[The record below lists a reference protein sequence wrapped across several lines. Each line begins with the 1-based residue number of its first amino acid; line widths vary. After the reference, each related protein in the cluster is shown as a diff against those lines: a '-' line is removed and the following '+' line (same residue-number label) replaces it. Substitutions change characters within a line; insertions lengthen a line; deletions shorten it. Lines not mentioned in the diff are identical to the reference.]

1 LSIDGFGEGVYERR
15 SGRSRFAGSGKIGG
29 APVELGGAFTH
40 DEPQA
45 RHGEAPMHS
54 CHRRIALTIVLLA
67 AAVAAHA
74 QPFDGC
80 PSAAIGTAFEDFG
93 KTGRMP
99 PALGRWL
106 NDREAQRIAPFKA
119 FDDAWFVGVCWV
131 SAWLL
136 PTPQGHF
143 LIDTLHE
150 PHAAELL
157 DNIRKAGFDPQDIRY
172 VLITHGHFDHA
183 GGAARLRREL
193 KNARFVMTETGWS
206 EAIAAASAMAGKPG
220 AWDMIPRDIVGKDG
234 DTWTLGG
241 RTVTMLETPGHTLG
255 TASYLYDVHDGARS
269 YRAVTVG
276 GLGLNAIQN
285 ARQVELYIESVGKLD
300 RLASDGARPVQVH
313 LTTHPFATE
322 LMEQRAVLARR
333 NVGEPHPLV
342 NGDALREQLAE
353 LERGARDRLA
363 IERAKGGK

>member
-1 LSIDGFGEGVYERR
+1 MKSRRRRLVVSLLLSV
-15 SGRSRFAGSGKIGG
+15 
-29 APVELGGAFTH
+29 
-40 DEPQA
+40 
-45 RHGEAPMHS
+45 
-54 CHRRIALTIVLLA
+54 
-67 AAVAAHA
+67 AAVGAQA

-80 PSAAIGTAFEDFG
+80 PSTAIVAAFEDFG

-99 PALGRWL
+99 PTLGRWL
-106 NDREAQRIAPFKA
+106 GDREAQRIAPFKA
-119 FDDAWFVGVCWV
+119 FDDAHFVGVCWV

-172 VLITHGHFDHA
+172 VLITHGHYDHA

-193 KNARFVMTETGWS
+193 KNARFVMTETGWA
-206 EAIAAASAMAGKPG
+206 EALASASAAAGKPN
-220 AWDMIPRDIVGKDG
+220 AWEMTSRDIVGKEG

-255 TASYLYDVHDGARS
+255 TASYLYDVHDGARA
-269 YRAVTVG
+269 YRVVTVG

-285 ARQVELYIESVGKLD
+285 ARQVELYLDSVAKLD
-300 RLASDGARPVQVH
+300 AMAASDARPVQVH
-313 LTTHPFATE
+313 LTTHPFSTG
-322 LMEQRAVLARR
+322 LMEQRAVLAARTAAD
-333 NVGEPHPLV
+333 PHPLV
-342 NGDALREQLAE
+342 NAAALHELLQA
-353 LERGARDRLA
+353 LERGARERLVA
-363 IERAKGGK
+363 ERAKARP

>member
-1 LSIDGFGEGVYERR
+1 MQF
-15 SGRSRFAGSGKIGG
+15 
-29 APVELGGAFTH
+29 
-40 DEPQA
+40 
-45 RHGEAPMHS
+45 
-54 CHRRIALTIVLLA
+54 CHRRIALSIVLV
-67 AAVAAHA
+67 VAAIGAQA

-80 PSAAIGTAFEDFG
+80 PSAAIGAAFEGFG

-106 NDREAQRIAPFKA
+106 ADPEAQRIAPFKA
-119 FDDAWFVGVCWV
+119 FDDAHFVGVCWV

-157 DNIRKAGFDPQDIRY
+157 DHIRKAGFDPQDIRY
-172 VLITHGHFDHA
+172 VLITHGHYDHA

-193 KNARFVMTETGWS
+193 KNARFVMTEAGWA
-206 EAIAAASAMAGKPG
+206 EAIASASASAGKPG
-220 AWDMIPRDIVGKDG
+220 AWEMTARHIVGKEG
-234 DTWTLGG
+234 DAWTLGG

-255 TASYLYDVHDGARS
+255 TASYLYDVHDGART

-276 GLGLNAIQN
+276 GLGLNAIQS
-285 ARQVELYIESVGKLD
+285 ARQVELYIESVTKLD
-300 RLASDGARPVQVH
+300 AMASSSGRPVQVH
-313 LTTHPFATE
+313 LTTHPFSTG
-322 LMEQRAVLARR
+322 LMEQRGVLARR
-333 NVGEPHPLV
+333 NTDEPHPLV
-342 NGDALREQLAE
+342 NAAALHEQLE
-353 LERGARDRLA
+353 GLERGARERLA